1 MRIKQ
6 ISITKLFGIF
16 DHVIPLNLDERI
28 TIIHGINGVGKTSIL
43 GLINGFF
50 RGQYSDLLGIPFEE
64 FRLEFD
70 NDNDIV
76 LKQKIFR
83 KGIILENTKLITTYL
98 YACMVD
104 HGKKSKDMYLD
115 HSMKVFDLE
124 TSEFLCS
131 LTMEDHKQILL
142 GNAHPFLN
150 YFSEN
155 VINESQQIL
164 AQNKSYESSLIST
177 FDNLQEREVQQKQ
190 TTRGELQKIKELIF
204 LKFIECQRL
213 VSVNNSSAVI
223 ENAEELSQKIEL
235 QLSEYGKVSQS
246 LDRTFPVRV
255 IQGKESQNLTEQQL
269 RQKLSNLE
277 TKRHQL
283 INVGLLEKTED
294 SNFLITDNLDES
306 TRKFLSLYVE
316 DTEKK
321 LNIFSDFA
329 YRLELFQRI
338 INQRFTYKTLVINQD
353 KGFILK
359 TNQGEV
365 LSPTDLSSGEQHEL
379 VMLYELLFKTKPGS
393 LILIDEPEISLHV
406 GWQVKFLEDLQ
417 EIAKLAN
424 IDILL
429 ATHSPDIIN
438 GRWDLTVELK
448 GLSNERV
455 HSTKS

>member
-6 ISITKLFGIF
+6 ISVTKLFGIF

-43 GLINGFF
+43 GLINSFF
-50 RGQYSDLLGIPFEE
+50 SGQYSKLLEIPFAE
-64 FRLEFD
+64 FHLEFD
-70 NDNDIV
+70 NNNSIFI
-76 LKQKIFR
+76 KQKTFV
-83 KGIILENTKLITTYL
+83 KGVILENTKSITTYL
-98 YACMVD
+98 YACLVD

-115 HSMKVFDLE
+115 HLMKVFDLA

-131 LTMEDHKQILL
+131 LTIEDHKQILL

-164 AQNKSYESSLIST
+164 AQNKSYESLLISR
-177 FDNLQEREVQQKQ
+177 FDNLQDREVQQKQ
-190 TTRGELQKIKELIF
+190 TTRGELQKIKELIS

-213 VSVNNSSAVI
+213 VSVNNSHSVIDSAKELAQTI
-223 ENAEELSQKIEL
+223 ES
-235 QLSEYGKVSQS
+235 QLSDYGKVSQS

-255 IQGKESQNLTEQQL
+255 IQGKVSYNLTEQQL
-269 RQKLSNLE
+269 RQKLSDLE

-294 SNFLITDNLDES
+294 SNFPITDNLDES

-338 INQRFTYKTLVINQD
+338 INQRFTYKTLVIDQG

-379 VMLYELLFKTKPGS
+379 VMIYELLFKTKPGS

-448 GLSNERV
+448 GLS
-455 HSTKS
+455 

>member
-6 ISITKLFGIF
+6 ISVTKLFGIF

-43 GLINGFF
+43 RLINGIFNA
-50 RGQYSDLLGIPFEE
+50 QYSELLKMPFEE
-64 FRLEFD
+64 LILKFE
-70 NDNDIV
+70 NDNSIAI
-76 LKQKIFR
+76 KQKASVPMVLDDT
-83 KGIILENTKLITTYL
+83 KTILKCL
-98 YACMVD
+98 YICGLSNGELSQD
-104 HGKKSKDMYLD
+104 ICLD
-115 HSMKVFDLE
+115 YSMFVFTFK
-124 TSEFLCS
+124 TSEFLYS
-131 LTMEDHKQILL
+131 YKIEDFKRKLEGSKYPDFEYLSEPVKQEFQEKIEADDPSILSAISQL
-142 GNAHPFLN
+142 
-150 YFSEN
+150 EN
-155 VINESQQIL
+155 
-164 AQNKSYESSLIST
+164 
-177 FDNLQEREVQQKQ
+177 
-190 TTRGELQKIKELIF
+190 LQKIDYERKQFLEKELQPILERIP
-204 LKFIECQRL
+204 LKFIECERL
-213 VSVNNSSAVI
+213 VTVKNSSAI
-223 ENAEELSQKIEL
+223 IDNTEELSQKIEL

-255 IQGKESQNLTEQQL
+255 IQGKVSYNLTEQQL
-269 RQKLSNLE
+269 RQKLSDLE

-294 SNFLITDNLDES
+294 SSFPITDNLDES
-306 TRKFLSLYVE
+306 TRKLLSLYVE

-321 LNIFSDFA
+321 LNVFSDFA

-338 INQRFTYKTLVINQD
+338 INQRFTHKTLVIDQD
-353 KGFILK
+353 KGFIFK
-359 TNQGEV
+359 TSQDEV

-379 VMLYELLFKTKPGS
+379 VMIYELLFKTKPGS

-406 GWQVKFLEDLQ
+406 GWQVNFLEDLQ